1 VKRRHFLAGGALAL
15 LPWPARAQASTS
27 ALRFSALAPGAA
39 LPSGYRPYGFGGQRK
54 PTAYALVEDEGV
66 TVLRARAEASASGIL
81 RALRVD
87 TAALPM
93 LAWRWKALRLPANGD
108 LRTKSGDDFAAR
120 LYVTFDLPLAALS
133 FGDRLGVRVARLV
146 YGPDTPAAALCYV
159 WATRASVGTVAPNAY
174 TSRVR
179 MVVVESG
186 AANLGRWRAYE
197 RDVAADYRA
206 AFGGEPPPVSG
217 VVVSTDSDNT
227 GGTAEALYGDVGF
240 TARRTS

>member
-1 VKRRHFLAGGALAL
+1 MKRRRFLAAGALAL
-15 LPWPARAQASTS
+15 LPWAARAQAGVPVM
-27 ALRFSALAPGAA
+27 RFSALRAGAA
-39 LPSGYRPYGFGGQRK
+39 LPPEYRAYAFGGQRK
-54 PTAYALVEDEGV
+54 PTDYALVEDEGV

-87 TAALPM
+87 TASLPL

-133 FGDRLGVRVARLV
+133 FEDRLGVRVARLL

-159 WATRASVGTVAPNAY
+159 WATRASVGTMAPNAY
-174 TSRVR
+174 TRRVR

-186 AANLGRWRAYE
+186 AANLGRWRAHE

-227 GGTAEALYGDVGF
+227 GESAEALYGDVAF